1 MTTDDQGKEKTP
13 QERLDEIKRE
23 EKEDA
28 SNYYSQ
34 GSSKDNVDEE
44 AELSRPVAPIE
55 QAHEEMNMLKAV
67 AFLGF
72 GMAALAIIFI
82 LFFVRDLDSRV
93 IGMDG
98 TVTSLEEK
106 IAPLQKNVDDGFV
119 KVNKD
124 ISGLRNKVGNY
135 ERMMAVME
143 LKRTL
148 VTVQE
153 MSMGNSPN
161 VKAKSGEVVAVIES
175 LLTELGAG
183 PSSTQ
188 GMPAGVISLEE
199 APANISVVEEPT
211 AEPAAEQPTQA
222 ETVLEEPAQAETV
235 VEEPTQAET
244 VLEESAQ
251 AETVVE
257 EPAQAETV
265 VEEPTQAE
273 TVIEPE
279 SSESGDESEDEE
291 EEDDDE

>member
-1 MTTDDQGKEKTP
+1 MTTDDQSKEKTP

-34 GSSKDNVDEE
+34 GSSKDNVNEE

-93 IGMDG
+93 IGIDG
-98 TVTSLEEK
+98 TVMSLEEK
-106 IAPLQKNVDDGFV
+106 IAPLQKHVDDGFV

-124 ISGLRNKVGNY
+124 ISGLKNKVGNY

-188 GMPAGVISLEE
+188 GMPAGVVSLEE
-199 APANISVVEEPT
+199 APATISAVEEPAH
-211 AEPAAEQPTQA
+211 AEPAP
-222 ETVLEEPAQAETV
+222 
-235 VEEPTQAET
+235 
-244 VLEESAQ
+244 EESAQ

-257 EPAQAETV
+257 EPAQAEIV
-265 VEEPTQAE
+265 VEEPAQAEIVVEEPAQAE
-273 TVIEPE
+273 TVVEDPTEAETILEPE